1 MTPRSQLFNLLKMK
15 KMSSKFYTLVLLL
28 AFAATNIFAQTV
40 ITDSDLVGGQTY
52 TWTSDT
58 EYLLDGYVYLEA
70 GGVLNIEPGTVVR
83 GKTSGSN
90 GDATSALI
98 IAKDATINAIGTED
112 SPIIF
117 TGEFDDLSI
126 TLDFTALE
134 NKQWGGI
141 IILGNAPVGEDGGED
156 SVEGISS
163 ENEPRVLY
171 GGNDENDSS
180 GTLKYVSIRHG
191 GNEIAADNEI
201 NGLTLG
207 GVGRGTEIDYIEV
220 FANKDDGIEIF
231 GGTVNITHAVVSFQ
245 GDDALDVDE
254 SWDGYVQYIFTLQQN
269 LSTEI
274 GDNAVEYDGSERT
287 DLGPKTVGRIYNGT
301 FIGSGQGAGNSNGL
315 RLKQDGAA
323 QFWNCVW
330 TEIQGGVFRVQDSAI
345 DRLDAGETVFANN
358 IAFNYGSFEIDPA
371 NAFDITGVEN
381 IDPQI
386 ASISHLPNNQL
397 DPRPADNNSPL
408 LTNVAIPMEE
418 GVGTPNY
425 RGAFGENLW
434 LENWTALDAY
444 GYLGDISTST
454 IDFAENTAGVILSTA
469 IPNPALDDTR
479 FNFSLPN
486 ASPVN
491 IQVVDLNGRLMTT
504 ANLGP
509 LNAGENSFNLN
520 VTDFANGFYLISL
533 QTKEGIVTQKFTV
546 QK

>member
-1 MTPRSQLFNLLKMK
+1 MNT
-15 KMSSKFYTLVLLL
+15 KFYTVLFLL
-28 AFAATNIFAQTV
+28 AFITNTISAQIV
-40 ITDSDLVGGQTY
+40 ITDNDLVGGQTY
-52 TWTSDT
+52 TWTSDA
-58 EYLLDGYVYLEA
+58 EYVLDGYVYLEDGA
-70 GGVLNIEPGTVVR
+70 TLNIEPGTVVR

-98 IAKDATINAIGTED
+98 ITRGAVLNAIGTEEA
-112 SPIIF
+112 PIIF

-141 IILGNAPVGEDGGED
+141 IMLGKAPIGEDGNED
-156 SVEGISS
+156 SIEGITS

-171 GGNDENDSS
+171 GGDDANDSS

-231 GGTVNITHAVVSFQ
+231 GGTVNITHAAISFQ

-269 LSTEI
+269 LTGEI

-301 FIGSGQGAGNSNGL
+301 FIGSGEGAGNSNGL
-315 RLKQDGAA
+315 RLKKDGAA

-330 TEIQGGVFRVQDSAI
+330 TEIQGGVFRVQDSSL
-345 DRLDAGETVFANN
+345 DRLEAGETVFANN
-358 IAFNYGSFEIDPA
+358 IAFNYGSFEIDPD
-371 NAFDITGVEN
+371 NAFNITGVEN
-381 IDPQI
+381 IDPQL

-408 LTNVAIPMEE
+408 LTNVATPSEE
-418 GVGTPNY
+418 GVSRPNY
-425 RGAFGENLW
+425 RGAFGDDLW
-434 LENWTALDAY
+434 LENWTALDTY

-454 IDFAENTAGVILSTA
+454 TDFAQNAAGVILSTA
-469 IPNPALDDTR
+469 IPNPVIDEAR
-479 FNFSLPN
+479 FNFSLPT
-486 ASPVN
+486 ASLVN
-491 IQVVDLNGRLMTT
+491 VQIIDLNGRTMART
-504 ANLGP
+504 NLGH
-509 LNAGENSFNLN
+509 LGAGDNFFNLN
-520 VTDFANGFYLISL
+520 VTGFANGFYIISL
-533 QTKEGIVTQKFTV
+533 QTKDGIVTQKFTV